1 MDEWGVTWTKPAG
14 GHFINSDGPFCRL
27 DSPTLKDLEAFAWP
41 DPDDPGRYRG
51 LRERAKLLHETTDQ
65 SVVLNLCVGLV
76 HLAQFVRGFAQWLED
91 LLANPVFAEGLI
103 QWEFPR
109 LCRGGSK
116 SLTVPGVHPGN
127 SLREPRSTRKGESG
141 WTSMKA

>member
-1 MDEWGVTWTKPAG
+1 M
-14 GHFINSDGPFCRL
+14 RL
-27 DSPTLKDLEAFAWP
+27 HNLRLRGITEAFP
-41 DPDDPGRYRG
+41 N
-51 LRERAKLLHETTDQ
+51 E
-65 SVVLNLCVGLV
+65 VCVDFDSLG
-76 HLAQFVRGFAQWLED
+76 
-91 LLANPVFAEGLI
+91 EGLI

>member
-1 MDEWGVTWTKPAG
+1 MGEKENRLV
-14 GHFINSDGPFCRL
+14 FI
-27 DSPTLKDLEAFAWP
+27 
-41 DPDDPGRYRG
+41 
-51 LRERAKLLHETTDQ
+51 
-65 SVVLNLCVGLV
+65 V
-76 HLAQFVRGFAQWLED
+76 
-91 LLANPVFAEGLI
+91 LI